1 MLSDAATCPDL
12 GFSKIT
18 EDNLKLFL
26 IFLINEFSL
35 ETKMTQ
41 IAEISPEKEMDQ
53 YRKVYT
59 EQAGDQWEGTNDH
72 VGRCSHM

>member
-26 IFLINEFSL
+26 IFFINMS
-35 ETKMTQ
+35 
-41 IAEISPEKEMDQ
+41 
-53 YRKVYT
+53 
-59 EQAGDQWEGTNDH
+59 
-72 VGRCSHM
+72 SHWKPK

>member
-1 MLSDAATCPDL
+1 
-12 GFSKIT
+12 
-18 EDNLKLFL
+18 
-26 IFLINEFSL
+26 
-35 ETKMTQ
+35 MTQ